1 MTAGADEKT
10 YKAMVRKLNE
20 EIKRLE
26 LKNAEQKVSNAKV
39 ATLEKQ
45 LQEMKKKYEE
55 SENIRKKLAY

>member
-1 MTAGADEKT
+1 MLLELKIKELRNDIDSLTSGADEKT

-26 LKNAEQKVSNAKV
+26 LKNSEQKVSSAKV

-45 LQEMKKKYEE
+45 LQ
-55 SENIRKKLAY
+55 